1 MGIREILLAAV
12 CCACVAAF
20 TIAEDA
26 AAQSSAG
33 RDAAAPDAAARKT
46 SPAPGGI
53 GSSDNDTRSYD
64 KRDFSGLWSRAPE
77 QYDLPRCP
85 ECRDPASWP
94 GYGFFG
100 KTPPMTPEGQRRFEA
115 NRPSRGLELDSAQAK
130 QRTDLHIG
138 YRRAVLPAFGNDP
151 EMRCEPLGLARLITF
166 SGIGAA
172 MEFVQTRERL
182 LQLFEWTWD
191 FRDIWMDGRGTPKVE
206 DYLPR
211 FNGYSVGR
219 WEGDTL
225 VVTSTGFDDRQ
236 WLDQYGF
243 PISEKAVLEE
253 RWDRPS
259 PNRLRV
265 RLTLDDPA
273 TYTEPWHSSPK
284 VWALIPKQAM
294 AIGGWSGILEDRCV
308 PSDESLF
315 NKFRDRAA
323 GVGQGPSPSSPR

>member
-1 MGIREILLAAV
+1 MLMRKLALVAACCSALLLAHV
-12 CCACVAAF
+12 
-20 TIAEDA
+20 TL
-26 AAQSSAG
+26 AQQVERGGGFGGLAG
-33 RDAAAPDAAARKT
+33 RGAF
-46 SPAPGGI
+46 GGTGAG
-53 GSSDNDTRSYD
+53 GSSDNDTRDYD
-64 KRDFSGLWSRAPE
+64 KHDFSGLWSRSPG
-77 QYDLPRCP
+77 QYNLGPCP

-100 KTPPMTPEGQRRFEA
+100 ETPPMTPEGQARFESY
-115 NRPSRGLELDSAQAK
+115 RPARGIELGTEQAA
-130 QRTDLHIG
+130 QRTDIHIG

-151 EMRCEPLGLARLITF
+151 EGRCEPLGLARLITF

-172 MEFVQTRERL
+172 MDIVQTDDRIV
-182 LQLFEWTWD
+182 QLFEWTWD
-191 FRDIWMDGRGTPKVE
+191 FRDIWMDGRGIPDYQ

-211 FNGYSVGR
+211 FNGYSVGH

-243 PISEKAVLEE
+243 PVSDEAVLEE

-259 PNRLRV
+259 PNRLRA
-265 RLTLDDPA
+265 RLTLIDSKF
-273 TYTEPWHSSPK
+273 YTEPWESSPK
-284 VWALIPKQAM
+284 VWALIPKEKM

-315 NKFRDRAA
+315 NQFRDKAA
-323 GVGQGPSPSSPR
+323 GIGEVDLGQGAN

>member
-1 MGIREILLAAV
+1 MRARKVFLIAV
-12 CCACVAAF
+12 CSVIVLVAGTTF
-20 TIAEDA
+20 
-26 AAQSSAG
+26 AQQIGRGGGGFGGGLAG
-33 RDAAAPDAAARKT
+33 RGAF
-46 SPAPGGI
+46 GGTGAG
-53 GSSDNDTRSYD
+53 GSSDTDTRDYD
-64 KRDFSGLWSRAPE
+64 KRDFSGLWSRSPD
-77 QYDLPRCP
+77 QYNLGPCP

-100 KTPPMTPEGQRRFEA
+100 ETPPMTPAGQERFESY
-115 NRPSRGLELDSAQAK
+115 RPARGIELGTEQAA
-130 QRTDLHIG
+130 QRTDIHIG

-172 MEFVQTRERL
+172 MDIVQTEDRIV
-182 LQLFEWTWD
+182 QLFEWTWD
-191 FRDIWMDGRGTPKVE
+191 FRDIWMDGREIPNYQ

-211 FNGYSVGR
+211 FNGYSVGH

-243 PISEKAVLEE
+243 PISDEAVLEE

-259 PNRLRV
+259 PNRLRA
-265 RLTLDDPA
+265 RLTLIDPKF
-273 TYTEPWHSSPK
+273 YTEPWESSPK
-284 VWALIPKQAM
+284 VWALIPKEEM

-315 NKFRDRAA
+315 NQFRDRAA
-323 GVGQGPSPSSPR
+323 GVGEVELGQGGN